1 MVREPGRLMRG
12 AAAAPAA
19 AAATA
24 AAAAA
29 ADLAWNKPGNPPAGP
44 APPGVRAPDAPL
56 VALLGAANEG
66 RVEDQAV
73 LGGVA
78 LGLERAAQRSGGGGG
93 GGAGRKAAAGEQ
105 GWTFG
110 PRPSGGCATRRLC
123 GTRGGLQPRNAS
135 FSAKKNSEVRDACSS
150 SRGSSSRERR
160 RPPLAPRRE
169 PSRQQ
174 GCADACDACSSSRH
188 PPKQRLLRAQDLDGG
203 GRVLGQVCEGAG
215 VADEARTHQL
225 ADERAE
231 VGGHGVHLV
240 CTAAERSKGT
250 SGMMHGGERRAR

>member
-1 MVREPGRLMRG
+1 MVLS
-12 AAAAPAA
+12 
-19 AAATA
+19 
-24 AAAAA
+24 
-29 ADLAWNKPGNPPAGP
+29 
-44 APPGVRAPDAPL
+44 
-56 VALLGAANEG
+56 AL
-66 RVEDQAV
+66 
-73 LGGVA
+73 
-78 LGLERAAQRSGGGGG
+78 RSGQGGGGG
-93 GGAGRKAAAGEQ
+93 GGRPCGGGGWAGGAVGAAPPRRPPRPPRPPPPPRPRRPPARRPPPPPPRPAARRAPPPGRKAAAGEQ